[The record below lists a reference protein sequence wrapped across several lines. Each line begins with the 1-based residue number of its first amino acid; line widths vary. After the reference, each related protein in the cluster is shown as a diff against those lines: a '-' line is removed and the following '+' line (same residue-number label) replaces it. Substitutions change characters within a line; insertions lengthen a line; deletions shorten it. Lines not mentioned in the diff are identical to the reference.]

1 MNDHNLIPNSQRSP
15 TEVRENGRKG
25 GIASGKVRRE
35 RKTIAEIINKVLD
48 EELPGTELTKREA
61 IVVKTLERAYKQ
73 GRVEDLER
81 IAKLT
86 GEYQQNI
93 NVKSDGVVCV
103 VRNDDEAKKIAD
115 IKGIVDKMK
124 ED

>member
-1 MNDHNLIPNSQRSP
+1 MGKEDIKQYEFGKQ
-15 TEVRENGRKG
+15 TAREQQEISRAG
-25 GIASGKVRRE
+25 GIASGKARRE
-35 RKTIAEIINKVLD
+35 RKTIAQILNKVLD

-73 GRVEDLER
+73 GKVEDLER

-93 NVKSDGVVCV
+93 NVTSDGVVCV
-103 VRNDDEAKKIAD
+103 VKNAEEAEKIARLKD
-115 IKGIVDKMK
+115 LAQ
-124 ED
+124 

>member
-1 MNDHNLIPNSQRSP
+1 MNDHNLIPNSQRSS

-25 GIASGKVRRE
+25 GIASGIARKE

-48 EELPGTELTKREA
+48 EELPGTGLTKREA
-61 IVVKTLERAYKQ
+61 IITKTLERAFKQ
-73 GRVEDLER
+73 GKVEDLER

-93 NVKSDGVVCV
+93 NVQSDGVVCV
-103 VRNDDEAKKIAD
+103 VKNDAEAEKIARL
-115 IKGIVDKMK
+115 K
-124 ED
+124 ELANN